1 MKRKPGKPVPDAQR
15 RTTRVTVHLPP
26 DVAAELRRRGVG
38 HPRGASGVI
47 EALISALKAAEAAAW
62 NSPTAKNRRRV
73 LNYRRALARRPVTV
87 VPSSGARW

>member
-38 HPRGASGVI
+38 HPRGASGVV
-47 EALISALKAAEAAAW
+47 ADLVEAA
-62 NSPTAKNRRRV
+62 RED
-73 LNYRRALARRPVTV
+73 
-87 VPSSGARW
+87 

>member
-38 HPRGASGVI
+38 HPRGASGVV
-47 EALISALKAAEAAAW
+47 AELLAAAK
-62 NSPTAKNRRRV
+62 AERIDDV
-73 LNYRRALARRPVTV
+73 
-87 VPSSGARW
+87 